1 LSNSSP
7 FTCVFRYDF
16 SIKLPEYQR
25 ALSCIAYNSLIAD
38 EYIYICIFA
47 ALIINSI
54 NMKKYVNFLMLAIMA
69 IEDDKSDNM
78 KQSLISKNLLNKRR
92 PVVAKK
98 MANK

>member
-1 LSNSSP
+1 
-7 FTCVFRYDF
+7 
-16 SIKLPEYQR
+16 
-25 ALSCIAYNSLIAD
+25 
-38 EYIYICIFA
+38 
-47 ALIINSI
+47 
-54 NMKKYVNFLMLAIMA
+54 MA